1 MANLPY
7 GFDAN
12 PLFATRQP
20 QSVADAW
27 ERLDDLQLSLEKGE
41 AVAPEL
47 AAWLGEAIHYAKR
60 DPAELLRRL
69 GLTRG
74 RGKPAADPD
83 AWLTVGKRICELE
96 DFGLNPDE
104 VRKRHPTM
112 SDPEVLRPYGVNPD
126 EVKPMKIGEIAY
138 ERMKPEAALDQVDDE
153 TFGKFQRSQLQ
164 KFRDAYRAACYVADN
179 PK

>member
-1 MANLPY
+1 MMATLPY
-7 GFDAN
+7 GFDGHAN
-12 PLFATRQP
+12 TSRPKNEAE
-20 QSVADAW
+20 AW
-27 ERLDDLQLSLEKGE
+27 ERLEEVQLSLEKGE

-47 AAWLGEAIHYAKR
+47 AAWLGEAIHHAKR

-83 AWLTVGKRICELE
+83 AWLIVGKRICELE

-104 VRKRHPTM
+104 VRARHPTK
-112 SDPEVLRPYGVNPD
+112 SRPEVLRQYGVNPD
-126 EVKPMKIGEIAY
+126 EVPPMAIGEIAY
-138 ERMKPEAALDQVDDE
+138 ELMKPEAALDQVDDE

-164 KFRDAYRAACYVADN
+164 KFRDAYREFFRRSHAEL
-179 PK
+179 

>member
-1 MANLPY
+1 MARLPY

-12 PLFATRQP
+12 PMYETRQP
-20 QSVADAW
+20 KDEAEAW
-27 ERLDDLQLSLEKGE
+27 ERLADVQLSLEKGE

-69 GLTRG
+69 GVKKG

-96 DFGLNPDE
+96 DFGLKHDE
-104 VRKRHPTM
+104 VRARHTTM
-112 SDPEVLRPYGVNPD
+112 SNPEVLRRYGVNPH
-126 EVKPMKIGEIAY
+126 EMTPTAIGEIVY
-138 ERMKPEAALDQVDDE
+138 EPMKPEAALSQVAGE
-153 TFGKFQRSQLQ
+153 TFGEYNRSQLQ
-164 KFRDAYRAACYVADN
+164 KFRDAYRAAWHVAHS
-179 PK
+179 PE